1 MDMRIKRDAA
11 TLQITGL
18 AWVCAELFS
27 DRERRVYT
35 LTIYACVYV
44 LPMCVV
50 GFAYG
55 SIVRRLWR
63 TGAGADGEPRRRLH
77 LSLIHI

>member
-44 LPMCVV
+44 LPVCVV

-55 SIVRRLWR
+55 VRRQAAVAYR
-63 TGAGADGEPRRRLH
+63 CRRRRWRRA
-77 LSLIHI
+77 

>member
-44 LPMCVV
+44 LPMCAV

-55 SIVRRLWR
+55 VRRQAAVAYRCRRWR
-63 TGAGADGEPRRRLH
+63 WRRA
-77 LSLIHI
+77 